1 MESTQGCGSQS
12 ARERRLDRRIFFHP
26 FADRGASPTQGWRPA
41 MLVLSRREKES
52 VIFPKLGIRI
62 EITRLRGKAVSLGIE
77 APDSIRVLRGEIAST
92 DDASAGLTTQE
103 HGTPA
108 ETIDQRR
115 EREHELRNRINTL
128 TLALY
133 LLRKKASREDGLLDD
148 ALLQGA
154 IDELAL
160 IEETL
165 HDRVNPPDI
174 DQIPK
179 KAALPLALIIDDN
192 ENENALMAGFLRQVG
207 FRVAVALDGE
217 SALRLIRQATQ
228 LPDIVLL
235 DMNMPGLDGRGT
247 IEAIRRDPKTRDLRV
262 FAVSGEDQAS
272 CQVAIGDAGVDRWFR
287 KPVQPDFLVSE
298 MARGIRMSAAPC

>member
-1 MESTQGCGSQS
+1 MV
-12 ARERRLDRRIFFHP
+12 
-26 FADRGASPTQGWRPA
+26 
-41 MLVLSRREKES
+41 VLSRREKES

-77 APDSIRVLRGEIAST
+77 APDSVRVLRGEIAPA
-92 DDASAGLTTQE
+92 DEVSAELTTQE
-103 HGTPA
+103 YDKPEHGKPA
-108 ETIDQRR
+108 ETAAQRR

-128 TLALY
+128 TIALH
-133 LLRKKASREDGLLDD
+133 LLKKKASREDGLLDD

-165 HDRVNPPDI
+165 HDRVNPPDL

-179 KAALPLALIIDDN
+179 KAAPPLALIIDDN

-287 KPVQPDFLVSE
+287 KPVQPDFLVRE
-298 MARGIRMSAAPC
+298 MARGIRMSATPC

>member
-1 MESTQGCGSQS
+1 
-12 ARERRLDRRIFFHP
+12 
-26 FADRGASPTQGWRPA
+26 

-77 APDSIRVLRGEIAST
+77 APDSVRVLRGEIAPA
-92 DDASAGLTTQE
+92 DEMSAELTTPE
-103 HGTPA
+103 RDKPERDKPGHGKPA
-108 ETIDQRR
+108 ETADQRR

-128 TLALY
+128 TIALH
-133 LLRKKASREDGLLDD
+133 LLKKKASREDGLLDD
-148 ALLQGA
+148 TLLQGA

-165 HDRVNPPDI
+165 NDRVNPPDL

-179 KAALPLALIIDDN
+179 KAALPLALIVDDN
-192 ENENALMAGFLRQVG
+192 QNENALMAGFLRQVG

-217 SALRLIRQATQ
+217 SALRLIRQATR

-287 KPVQPDFLVSE
+287 KPVQPDFLVRE
-298 MARGIRMSAAPC
+298 MARGIRMSATPC